1 MRLWLFWLSTATANK
16 KSTALRGGATLE
28 GGESMKFETQT
39 HYQRFMLGI
48 ICGLLPFGCLLFGL
62 LGAAR
67 GINYPEWYNS
77 ISATYFSNGNMCMI
91 GALCL
96 CSFFLFT
103 YQGYED
109 TKEDRKLTLLQRIRK
124 ALTPKELFRL
134 TDRKLT
140 LVAAVSALLIV
151 ACPCAAA
158 PMDYMGLFALPTQI
172 SNVIHM
178 VAAIILFG
186 SFALMTLTQ
195 FPKGTHKRRNTIYR
209 ICGWTMLAFMAVV
222 GLATIFDWPGY
233 MTMICEAGML
243 EAFAVAWIIKSGV
256 YPKV

>member
-1 MRLWLFWLSTATANK
+1 
-16 KSTALRGGATLE
+16 
-28 GGESMKFETQT
+28 MKFETQT

-48 ICGLLPFGCLLFGL
+48 ICGLLPVACLLFGL

-103 YQGYED
+103 YKGYD
-109 TKEDRKLTLLQRIRK
+109 LGDR
-124 ALTPKELFRL
+124 AF
-134 TDRKLT
+134 T

-158 PMDYMGLFALPTQI
+158 PMDYMGLFALPAKI
-172 SNVIHM
+172 SDFIHM
-178 VAAIILFG
+178 VAAVILFG

-209 ICGWTMLAFMAVV
+209 ICGAIMLVFMAVV
-222 GLATIFDWPGY
+222 AMAAVFDWPGY

-256 YPKV
+256 CPKL

>member
-1 MRLWLFWLSTATANK
+1 MV
-16 KSTALRGGATLE
+16 
-28 GGESMKFETQT
+28 KFETQT
-39 HYQRFMLGI
+39 HYQRFMLGV
-48 ICGLLPFGCLLFGL
+48 ICGLLPVACLLFGL
-62 LGAAR
+62 LGEIR
-67 GINYPEWYNS
+67 GINYPGWYNS

-158 PMDYMGLFALPTQI
+158 PMDYMGLLALPKKLSDT
-172 SNVIHM
+172 IHM
-178 VAAIILFG
+178 VAAVALFG
-186 SFALMTLTQ
+186 SFAIMTLTQ
-195 FPKGTHKRRNTIYR
+195 FPKGGHKKRNTIYR
-209 ICGWTMLAFMAVV
+209 ICGCIMLAFMVIV
-222 GLATIFDWPGY
+222 GIGTILDAPGY
-233 MTMICEAGML
+233 IVMICEAGML

-256 YPKV
+256 FPKI